1 VASQAAALAGAPGL
15 ADPAF
20 FGGVVEHVLD
30 VLGGHCRLDH
40 WMHDILLGSRPR
52 S

>member
-1 VASQAAALAGAPGL
+1 VTPGAAAPPGAPGL

-30 VLGGHCRLDH
+30 VLGGHCRLDY